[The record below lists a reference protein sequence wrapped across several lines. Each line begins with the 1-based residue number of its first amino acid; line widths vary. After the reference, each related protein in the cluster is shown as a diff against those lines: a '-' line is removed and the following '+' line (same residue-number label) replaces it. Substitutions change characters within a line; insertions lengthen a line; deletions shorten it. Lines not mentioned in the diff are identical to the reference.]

1 MNTVVGDDDR
11 EGLSTRWWETAI
23 KTLSALK
30 WALEKC
36 RGSGVA
42 GVTGVHWR
50 ASLTGVH

>member
-30 WALEKC
+30 LQAAPQFATVVPLGK
-36 RGSGVA
+36 
-42 GVTGVHWR
+42 
-50 ASLTGVH
+50 